1 LYLQREA
8 TMDLTRRLTQVVI
21 SHLDD
26 LTDELVREIR
36 AENAGYL
43 DADTVPVTEL
53 RRSCRDN
60 LERVLQMLGGIVP
73 SGVDPL
79 DAAVVTGTRR
89 AERRAPLEAVLR
101 SFRIGGRV
109 VWRALAR
116 VAKDDGTIA
125 WDDMVDVAA
134 AVWTVVD
141 DASSAVA
148 RAYRRTELRLRRLDE
163 HRRVTL
169 FTDLLRGR
177 ARDATF
183 AGEAAAELD
192 LLPDAGYLVLATDLA
207 GTGEPG
213 LAAAED
219 MLAVHGIRSIWQPHA
234 RQSVGLVALTDHGP
248 ERVLQLLDGSIRDR
262 VGVSPKVQGLGE
274 VGVAHELAVV
284 ALRTLPPG
292 TAAVA
297 RLDDHLPAALLVR
310 SPDLAQRLVDVVLGP
325 LLRLPDG
332 ERQALL
338 ATLSAYLRTNRSPA
352 AAAERLYCHRNT
364 VLNRM
369 SKVENLLGL
378 SLENVDTA
386 LTVSYALL
394 ALDLPGITHAK
405 P

>member
-1 LYLQREA
+1 
-8 TMDLTRRLTQVVI
+8 MDLTRRLTQLVI
-21 SHLDD
+21 SQLDS

-36 AENAGYL
+36 KENAGYL
-43 DADTVPVTEL
+43 AAETVSVTEL

-60 LERVLQMLGGIVP
+60 LERVLQMLGDIVP

-109 VWRALAR
+109 VWRTLAR
-116 VAKDDGTIA
+116 VAKEDGTIA
-125 WDDMVDVAA
+125 WDDMVEVAA

-148 RAYRRTELRLRRLDE
+148 GAYRRTELRLRRLDE

-192 LLPDAGYLVLATDLA
+192 LLPDSGYLVLATDL
-207 GTGEPG
+207 GGSG

-248 ERVLQLLDGSIRDR
+248 ERVLDLLDGSIRDR
-262 VGVSPKVQGLGE
+262 VGVSPRVQGLGE

-284 ALRTLPPG
+284 ALRTLQPG

-310 SPDLAQRLVDVVLGP
+310 SPDLAERLVDVVLGP

-338 ATLSAYLRTNRSPA
+338 ATLSAYLRANRSPA

-369 SKVENLLGL
+369 SKVENLLGR
-378 SLENVDTA
+378 SLEDFDAA

-394 ALDLPGITHAK
+394 ALDLPGTAHAK

>member
-1 LYLQREA
+1 
-8 TMDLTRRLTQVVI
+8 MDLTRRLTQLVI
-21 SHLDD
+21 SQLDS

-36 AENAGYL
+36 NENAGYL
-43 DADTVPVTEL
+43 AAETVSVTEL

-60 LERVLQMLGGIVP
+60 LERVLQMLGDIVP

-116 VAKDDGTIA
+116 VAKEDGTIA

-148 RAYRRTELRLRRLDE
+148 GAYRRTELRLRRLDE

-192 LLPDAGYLVLATDLA
+192 LLPDCGYLVLATDL
-207 GTGEPG
+207 GGSG

-248 ERVLQLLDGSIRDR
+248 ERVLGLLDGSIRDR
-262 VGVSPKVQGLGE
+262 VGVSPRVQGLGE

-284 ALRTLPPG
+284 ALRTLQPG

-310 SPDLAQRLVDVVLGP
+310 SPDLAERLVDVVLGP

-369 SKVENLLGL
+369 SKVENLLGR
-378 SLENVDTA
+378 SLEDFDTA

-394 ALDLPGITHAK
+394 ALDLPGTAHAK

>member
-1 LYLQREA
+1 
-8 TMDLTRRLTQVVI
+8 MDLTRRLTQLVI
-21 SHLDD
+21 SQLDS
-26 LTDELVREIR
+26 LTDELVRDIR
-36 AENAGYL
+36 KENAGYL
-43 DADTVPVTEL
+43 DADTVSVTEL

-60 LERVLQMLGGIVP
+60 LERVLQMLGDIVP

-116 VAKDDGTIA
+116 VAKEDGTIA

-148 RAYRRTELRLRRLDE
+148 GAYRRTELRLRRLDE

-192 LLPDAGYLVLATDLA
+192 LLPDCGYLVLATDL
-207 GTGEPG
+207 GGSG
-213 LAAAED
+213 LTAAED

-248 ERVLQLLDGSIRDR
+248 ERVLGLLDGSIRDR
-262 VGVSPKVQGLGE
+262 VGVSPRVQGLGE

-284 ALRTLPPG
+284 ALRTLQPG

-310 SPDLAQRLVDVVLGP
+310 SPDLAERLVDVVLGP

-338 ATLSAYLRTNRSPA
+338 ATLSAYLRANRSPA

-369 SKVENLLGL
+369 SKVENLLGR
-378 SLENVDTA
+378 SLEDFDTA

-394 ALDLPGITHAK
+394 ALDLPGTAHAK

>member
-1 LYLQREA
+1 ME
-8 TMDLTRRLTQVVI
+8 LTRRLTQVVI

-36 AENAGYL
+36 KENAGYL
-43 DADTVPVTEL
+43 DAETVPVTEL

-60 LERVLQMLGGIVP
+60 IERVLQMLGDIVP

-116 VAKDDGTIA
+116 VAKEDGTIA

-207 GTGEPG
+207 GDGSVAGPG

-234 RQSVGLVALTDHGP
+234 RQSVGLVALTGHGP
-248 ERVLQLLDGSIRDR
+248 ERVLGLLDGSIKDR
-262 VGVSPKVQGLGE
+262 VGVSPRVQGLGE

-297 RLDDHLPAALLVR
+297 RLDDQLPAALLVR
-310 SPDLAQRLVDVVLGP
+310 SPDLAGRLVDVVLGP
-325 LLRLPDG
+325 LLCLPDG

-338 ATLSAYLRTNRSPA
+338 ATLSAYLRANRSPA

-369 SKVENLLGL
+369 SKVENLLGV
-378 SLENVDTA
+378 SLEDFDSA